1 MCIHPISQYVVST
14 CLTGARFSHDAYR
27 SSKHISG
34 HVSSLRVPIHHN
46 VRARAL
52 LVEGGDLRDTI
63 ASALSNLVT
72 VVSTKGYIKLD
83 VNVVA
88 ALALSSQLA
97 AGGLDEGESATV
109 MVWGVVATSHEYDH
123 IGTSCV
129 ELRGHGLRSSEGGE
143 GAQGDGVADT
153 ERHD

>member
-1 MCIHPISQYVVST
+1 M
-14 CLTGARFSHDAYR
+14 
-27 SSKHISG
+27 
-34 HVSSLRVPIHHN
+34 SSLRVPIDHN

-63 ASALSNLVT
+63 ASTLGKLAT
-72 VVSTKGYIKLD
+72 VVSTKGNIELD

-97 AGGLDEGESATV
+97 AGSLDKGKCATI
-109 MVWGVVATSHEYDH
+109 MVWGVVATSHEDDY
-123 IGTSCV
+123 IGASCI
-129 ELRGHGLRSSEGGE
+129 ELWGNSLRSSESGE
-143 GAQGDGVADT
+143 GAEGDGVADA